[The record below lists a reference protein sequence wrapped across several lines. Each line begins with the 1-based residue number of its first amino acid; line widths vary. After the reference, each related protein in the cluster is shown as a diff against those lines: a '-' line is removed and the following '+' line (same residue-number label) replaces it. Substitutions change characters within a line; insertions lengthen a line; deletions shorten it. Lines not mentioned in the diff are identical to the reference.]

1 MRITHSFFIKKIKYL
16 GGKEMKKRVISIFL
30 CVAMTA
36 SMLIGCGSSS
46 DKKED
51 KSETSTESKG
61 NDLETDTVRLAL
73 AGSAHIFN
81 AIAEEQG
88 YLEDEGLTVE
98 YVNCENSEG
107 AFQSLAAGKVDV
119 LSNYGTNLPL
129 QYIGSGT
136 DLTMFAGYMITGCM
150 PIIAKKGTTWN
161 GVEDMVGKTV
171 ACEPNVFAVSGA
183 LLDKGYDPLNDVKW
197 LSLDNHTDR
206 IEAVRSG
213 EADYAV
219 LGTGMMYNVTQMDD
233 IDIVSYCSDVTPNYS
248 CCRVEA
254 NTKWINEN
262 PNTVKAL
269 LRAWLRA
276 QEWYEGHKD
285 ESKAIVAKTLETDED
300 YVAAYMDNEHYR
312 LNLDPF
318 KSSIERAWG
327 YMLKLNLFDEGA
339 EDINIDDH
347 INTELYKAALDECI
361 DKYHDENPDF
371 YDTMLET
378 YNEYDK

>member
-1 MRITHSFFIKKIKYL
+1 
-16 GGKEMKKRVISIFL
+16 
-30 CVAMTA
+30 MTA

-51 KSETSTESKG
+51 KSGTSTESKG

-161 GVEDMVGKTV
+161 GVEDMVGK
-171 ACEPNVFAVSGA
+171 N
-183 LLDKGYDPLNDVKW
+183 
-197 LSLDNHTDR
+197 
-206 IEAVRSG
+206 
-213 EADYAV
+213 
-219 LGTGMMYNVTQMDD
+219 
-233 IDIVSYCSDVTPNYS
+233 S
-248 CCRVEA
+248 C
-254 NTKWINEN
+254 
-262 PNTVKAL
+262 
-269 LRAWLRA
+269 
-276 QEWYEGHKD
+276 
-285 ESKAIVAKTLETDED
+285 
-300 YVAAYMDNEHYR
+300 M
-312 LNLDPF
+312 
-318 KSSIERAWG
+318 
-327 YMLKLNLFDEGA
+327 
-339 EDINIDDH
+339 
-347 INTELYKAALDECI
+347 
-361 DKYHDENPDF
+361 
-371 YDTMLET
+371 
-378 YNEYDK
+378 

>member
-1 MRITHSFFIKKIKYL
+1 
-16 GGKEMKKRVISIFL
+16 MKKRVISIFL

-36 SMLIGCGSSS
+36 SMLIGCGSSSS

-88 YLEDEGLTVE
+88 YLKDEGLTVE

-161 GVEDMVGKTV
+161 GQH
-171 ACEPNVFAVSGA
+171 C
-183 LLDKGYDPLNDVKW
+183 LQ
-197 LSLDNHTDR
+197 R
-206 IEAVRSG
+206 
-213 EADYAV
+213 
-219 LGTGMMYNVTQMDD
+219 
-233 IDIVSYCSDVTPNYS
+233 
-248 CCRVEA
+248 
-254 NTKWINEN
+254 
-262 PNTVKAL
+262 
-269 LRAWLRA
+269 
-276 QEWYEGHKD
+276 
-285 ESKAIVAKTLETDED
+285 
-300 YVAAYMDNEHYR
+300 
-312 LNLDPF
+312 
-318 KSSIERAWG
+318 
-327 YMLKLNLFDEGA
+327 
-339 EDINIDDH
+339 
-347 INTELYKAALDECI
+347 
-361 DKYHDENPDF
+361 
-371 YDTMLET
+371 
-378 YNEYDK
+378 

>member
-1 MRITHSFFIKKIKYL
+1 
-16 GGKEMKKRVISIFL
+16 MKKRVISIFL

-88 YLEDEGLTVE
+88 YLEDKGLTVE

-183 LLDKGYDPLNDVKW
+183 GKVQNHIKTPSQWSISCWMISAVQPVK
-197 LSLDNHTDR
+197 
-206 IEAVRSG
+206 V
-213 EADYAV
+213 
-219 LGTGMMYNVTQMDD
+219 
-233 IDIVSYCSDVTPNYS
+233 
-248 CCRVEA
+248 
-254 NTKWINEN
+254 
-262 PNTVKAL
+262 L
-269 LRAWLRA
+269 LRVWNSSFCHCTLMLR
-276 QEWYEGHKD
+276 
-285 ESKAIVAKTLETDED
+285 
-300 YVAAYMDNEHYR
+300 
-312 LNLDPF
+312 
-318 KSSIERAWG
+318 
-327 YMLKLNLFDEGA
+327 
-339 EDINIDDH
+339 
-347 INTELYKAALDECI
+347 
-361 DKYHDENPDF
+361 
-371 YDTMLET
+371 
-378 YNEYDK
+378 